1 MAWTTK
7 EVVTNLLYTLVKTMN
22 GDYVKLVEQVLEE
35 NTKATKKISDKELR
49 LKIKRHQTYVKHDG
63 KDVSNIK
70 DIQRGV
76 LDNYRLSNKDFS
88 GKDVSGMSFKYANL
102 SNANF
107 TNADV
112 SKANFYGANL
122 KGTDF
127 TGANTKYAV
136 FDKAEM
142 DDNTRL

>member
-1 MAWTTK
+1 MGRLT
-7 EVVTNLLYTLVKTMN
+7 E
-22 GDYVKLVEQVLEE
+22 LVEETLAEKV
-35 NTKATKKISDKELR
+35 KATKKISDKELR

-88 GKDVSGMSFKYANL
+88 GKDVSGMSFKYADL

-142 DDNTRL
+142 DDTTKL